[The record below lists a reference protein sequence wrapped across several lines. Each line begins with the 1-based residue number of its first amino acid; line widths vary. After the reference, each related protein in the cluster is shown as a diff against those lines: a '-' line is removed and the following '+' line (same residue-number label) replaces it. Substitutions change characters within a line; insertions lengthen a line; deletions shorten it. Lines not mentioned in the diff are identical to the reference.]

1 MTRTEDRDWEAMLA
15 SIDLA
20 TNDDDLAAAERQLR
34 ELTADEVVE
43 VRPEWV
49 EATVALAT
57 APASAAEEA
66 PEPVEEPAPAP
77 QGSGWWRRTQ
87 RLAAAAMAF
96 VSLHAAAT
104 AATVTVVTVVTVTAV
119 VLLWPSGQHS
129 NTTMP
134 FRLALEI
141 QLRAD
146 QPEGDRLSALVQA
159 CRRIKAVVLSLRTV
173 RDRADEDPVLVEAAR
188 NALVVLGRQL
198 AGTVTLPISEVDDTL
213 VQSLAIVQDASQGV
227 PTRLFHLTAATAVAT
242 SGIAAIVG
250 MSDCTPRVED
260 SRRKLLAALLDE
272 ARK

>member
-1 MTRTEDRDWEAMLA
+1 MTRPEDRDWEAMLA
-15 SIDLA
+15 RIDLA

-34 ELTADEVVE
+34 GLTAEEIAD

-57 APASAAEEA
+57 APAEAVEEA
-66 PEPVEEPAPAP
+66 RELAAEPAPAAP
-77 QGSGWWRRTQ
+77 AATWWRRTQ
-87 RLAAAAMAF
+87 RFAAAAVAF

-119 VLLWPSGQHS
+119 VLLWESGQHS
-129 NTTMP
+129 NKTLP

-146 QPEGDRLSALVQA
+146 QPEEDRVSALSQA
-159 CRRIKAVVLSLRTV
+159 WRRIKAVLVALRTV
-173 RDRADEDPVLVEAAR
+173 RDRAGEDPALVEAAR

-198 AGTVTLPISEVDDTL
+198 AGTVPLPISEVDDTL
-213 VQSLAIVQDASQGV
+213 VQSLAIVQDAGRDV

-242 SGIAAIVG
+242 SGVAAILG
-250 MSDCTPRVED
+250 MSDCTPLVED
-260 SRRKLLAALLDE
+260 SRRQWLAELGQLVG
-272 ARK
+272 K